1 MRIGDLVQFNYSQG
15 KRIHDENP
23 KVLVLHDNWQGLIH
37 GLNFNYL
44 SLQEINYIKAVLNPV
59 FEADIVRKDARIAAQ
74 MDRIRPVLDT
84 LNITSP
90 YDFYLRFVRGF
101 IQPRGWDPYRRYNP
115 RAVMGEKLIT
125 RKELLVGDEKEGIFA
140 RTLGK
145 LSTMR
150 GPRMLGFGGNN
161 PQGPSVD
168 LPGKAPTKQYPFGGG
183 GGLGGLKKKNKLS
196 DL

>member
-15 KRIHDENP
+15 KQVHDLNP

-44 SLQEINYIKAVLNPV
+44 SLQEINYIKAVLNPT
-59 FEADIVRKDARIAAQ
+59 FRADIITKDERIAKQ
-74 MDRIRPVLDT
+74 IQRVLPLLNT

-101 IQPRGWDPYRRYNP
+101 IEPRGWDPYRRYNP
-115 RAVMGEKLIT
+115 RAVIGEKLIT
-125 RKELLVGDEKEGIFA
+125 RKEILVGNEKEGIFA

-168 LPGKAPTKQYPFGGG
+168 LPDKPQSKSPWGGG